1 MKKPKIIYPPMVEPL
16 CEDMEAAVLLR
27 SRHEDT
33 LTREERSRL
42 DGIIAAYASAE
53 PVEVSEL
60 EKARALM
67 RRLQAST
74 PLSRGGADE
83 S

>member
-1 MKKPKIIYPPMVEPL
+1 MKKYKLFDPEKADPL
-16 CEDMEAAVLLR
+16 CEDMETALMLR
-27 SRHEDT
+27 SQHDGR
-33 LTREERSRL
+33 LSNKERSIL
-42 DGIIAAYASAE
+42 EWVAIAYAKAE

-67 RRLQAST
+67 QRLRAST